1 MRKHPVLLGILLF
14 FLVGVAFFLLV
25 YALGSVTEDKQ
36 SFSLN
41 SKVGVVKIEGFIGDT
56 HDVVEQMN
64 QFGKDDSIKAVIL
77 RIDSPGGGV
86 ASSQEIYQAVNEL
99 KKKKKVVASMGSVAA
114 SGGYMVA
121 CATDKIVANPG
132 TLTGSISAVMHFANV
147 EELLKKVGLKASVV
161 KSGKFKDIGSPVRE
175 MTPEEKAL
183 LQDLVDDISD
193 QFIEMV
199 SKDRNIP
206 KENVRKIADGRVFTG
221 RQAHKLGLVDYL
233 GDMGYAVTIAGEMA
247 GIKGKPDIVYPK
259 KKGLKFWDYFFREM
273 FTALEGQIKG
283 KVEHLNGILYLS
295 PIVS

>member
-1 MRKHPVLLGILLF
+1 MRKHPVLLGIFLL
-14 FLVGVAFFLLV
+14 FLVGAAFFLLV

-41 SKVGVVKIEGFIGDT
+41 NKVGVVKIEGFIGDT
-56 HDVVEQMN
+56 HDAVEQMN

-86 ASSQEIYQAVNEL
+86 ASSQEIYQAVTDL

-121 CATDKIVANPG
+121 CASDKIVANPG

-175 MTPEEKAL
+175 MTPDEKVL

-199 SKDRNIP
+199 SKDRNIS

-233 GDMGYAVTIAGEMA
+233 GDMGYAITIAGEMA

-259 KKGLKFWDYFFREM
+259 KKGLKFWDYFFRGDVYR
-273 FTALEGQIKG
+273 T
-283 KVEHLNGILYLS
+283 
-295 PIVS
+295 

>member
-1 MRKHPVLLGILLF
+1 MRKHPVLLGIFLF